1 MLLYTEKQLHTAYKV
16 FIQEYCQ
23 NNEIPEIETF
33 RTMFEDSF
41 FIQSLCEREIN
52 EH

>member
-16 FIQEYCQ
+16 FVQEYCPD
-23 NNEIPEIETF
+23 NEIPDIEVF
-33 RTMFEDSF
+33 RIMFEDSF
-41 FIQSLCEREIN
+41 FIQSLCEREVS

>member
-16 FIQEYCQ
+16 FIQEYCLDG
-23 NNEIPEIETF
+23 ETPEIEIF

-41 FIQSLCEREIN
+41 FIQSLCEREIC

>member
-16 FIQEYCQ
+16 FIQEYCPDG
-23 NNEIPEIETF
+23 EIPEIEIF